1 MNKYMPYVGT
11 GLVLMANAINDVNN
25 HLWYFFM
32 IKCHCWSVLF
42 ERNLGI
48 RFLYLLS
55 YQGKQR
61 RVMGF

>member
-11 GLVLMANAINDVNN
+11 GLVLMANAINAVNN

-32 IKCHCWSVLF
+32 LKCHCWSVLF
-42 ERNLGI
+42 ESTQGRNMGI

-55 YQGKQR
+55 
-61 RVMGF
+61 